1 MSSARARRARRSR
14 DAPVTRVGRVFG
26 ALTQVERF
34 VAAMALLLA
43 ALLPVLE
50 LLLRALFDSGIP
62 GSNGYVQNLAL
73 WIAFL
78 GAMAA
83 SREGAHLALATG
95 EMLPRRWQRSTRL
108 ATNTLSAAVA
118 GALAWASLEF
128 VRSELESPGT
138 IAGWLPQWAVESI
151 LPIAFAVIAIRFWL
165 RCGGRAD
172 RGIALVALLALAALL
187 WVAPA
192 EAAWLRWFGIAVLL
206 VALPLGAPIFVVL
219 GGLAIVLFY
228 TEGVPIASIPVET
241 YRSVVSPSIPT
252 LPLFT
257 LTGFLL
263 AEGGSSNRLVR
274 LFNALFGWLPGGLAI
289 AATLVCAFFTSF
301 TGASGVTILA
311 LGGLLI
317 PVLVRSG
324 YREGFSLGLIT
335 ATGSIGLLFPPSL
348 PVILYA
354 VVAHVPIP
362 DLFRAAALPGLLL
375 VAAVVVLGM
384 RESIVAHAAR
394 PAFRA
399 GEAAA
404 ALWECK
410 WELLLP
416 FIVLGG
422 MFGGYCTLV
431 EAAALTAVYALFV
444 TTIVHRELDL
454 LGDLPRVLTR
464 CMVMIGSVLVI
475 LGVAMGL
482 TNYLVDAEIPMKA
495 AAWVEATVH
504 SRALFLLALNVFLL
518 VVGCLMDIFSAIVVV
533 VPLILPISQV
543 FGIDPLHLGVI
554 FLANL
559 ELGYLTPPV
568 GLNLFLASSRFGKPL
583 WTVCVETF
591 PFLLALLAVVLLVTY
606 VPALTLGAAP

>member
-1 MSSARARRARRSR
+1 
-14 DAPVTRVGRVFG
+14 
-26 ALTQVERF
+26 
-34 VAAMALLLA
+34 
-43 ALLPVLE
+43 
-50 LLLRALFDSGIP
+50 
-62 GSNGYVQNLAL
+62 
-73 WIAFL
+73 
-78 GAMAA
+78 
-83 SREGAHLALATG
+83 
-95 EMLPRRWQRSTRL
+95 
-108 ATNTLSAAVA
+108 
-118 GALAWASLEF
+118 
-128 VRSELESPGT
+128 
-138 IAGWLPQWAVESI
+138 
-151 LPIAFAVIAIRFWL
+151 
-165 RCGGRAD
+165 
-172 RGIALVALLALAALL
+172 
-187 WVAPA
+187 
-192 EAAWLRWFGIAVLL
+192 
-206 VALPLGAPIFVVL
+206 
-219 GGLAIVLFY
+219 
-228 TEGVPIASIPVET
+228 
-241 YRSVVSPSIPT
+241 
-252 LPLFT
+252 
-257 LTGFLL
+257 
-263 AEGGSSNRLVR
+263 VR

-311 LGGLLI
+311 LGGLLM

-375 VAAVVVLGM
+375 VAAVVLLGM
-384 RESIVAHAAR
+384 RESIVARAAR

-399 GEAAA
+399 REAVA

-422 MFGGYCTLV
+422 MFGGFCTLV
-431 EAAALTAVYALFV
+431 EAAALTAVYALVV
-444 TTIVHRELDL
+444 TTLVHRELDL
-454 LGDLPRVLTR
+454 AGDLPRVLTR
-464 CMVMIGSVLVI
+464 CMVMVGSVLVI

-482 TNYLVDAEIPMKA
+482 TNYLVDAEIPMRA

-518 VVGCLMDIFSAIVVV
+518 IVGCLMDIFSAIVVV
-533 VPLILPISQV
+533 VPLILPISRV
-543 FGIDPLHLGVI
+543 FAIDPLHLGVI

-606 VPALTLGAAP
+606 VPAITLGAVTP

>member
-1 MSSARARRARRSR
+1 MT
-14 DAPVTRVGRVFG
+14 PNGRVFG
-26 ALTQVERF
+26 ALTRVERI
-34 VAAMALLLA
+34 VAATALLLA
-43 ALLPVLE
+43 ALLPVVE

-62 GSNGYVQNLAL
+62 GSTGYVQNLAL

-95 EMLPRRWQRSTRL
+95 EMLPPAWQRHTRVF
-108 ATNTLSAAVA
+108 TNALSAGVA
-118 GALAWASLEF
+118 AALAWASLDF
-128 VRSELESPGT
+128 VRSELESPGM
-138 IAGWLPQWAVESI
+138 IGGWLPQWVVEAI
-151 LPIAFAVIAIRFWL
+151 LPVAFAVIAFRFYL
-165 RCGGRAD
+165 RAGGRRD
-172 RGIALVALLALAALL
+172 RGIALLGLLVLGVAL
-187 WVAPA
+187 WIAPA
-192 EAAWLRWFGIAVLL
+192 ETAWVRWGGIALL
-206 VALPLGAPIFVVL
+206 VVALPFGAPIFVVL
-219 GGLAIVLFY
+219 GGLALVLFY
-228 TEGVPIASIPVET
+228 AEGVPIASIPVET

-263 AEGGSSNRLVR
+263 AEGGSSDRLVR

-311 LGGLLI
+311 LGGLLM

-375 VAAVVVLGM
+375 VAAVVMLGV
-384 RESIVAHAAR
+384 RESVAAR
-394 PAFRA
+394 TERPGFRA
-399 GEAAA
+399 REALA

-422 MFGGYCTLV
+422 MFGGFCTLV
-431 EAAALTAVYALFV
+431 EAAALTAVYALV
-444 TTIVHRELDL
+444 VETLVHRELHL
-454 LGDLPRVLTR
+454 AGDLPRVLTH
-464 CMVMIGSVLVI
+464 CMVMVGSVLVI

-504 SRALFLLALNVFLL
+504 SRALFLLALNGFLL
-518 VVGCLMDIFSAIVVV
+518 IVGCLMDIFSAIVVV
-533 VPLILPISQV
+533 VPLILPISRV

-583 WTVCVETF
+583 WTVCVETS

-606 VPALTLGAAP
+606 VPAITLGTVAP

>member
-1 MSSARARRARRSR
+1 MTAI
-14 DAPVTRVGRVFG
+14 GRLFG
-26 ALTQVERF
+26 ALARVERI
-34 VAAMALLLA
+34 AAALALLLA
-43 ALLPVLE
+43 VLLPVIE

-62 GSNGYVQNLAL
+62 GSTGYVQNLAL

-83 SREGAHLALATG
+83 SRDGAHLSLATG
-95 EMLPRRWQRSTRL
+95 ELVPSAWQGRL
-108 ATNTLSAAVA
+108 RLVTNALSAGVA
-118 GALAWASLEF
+118 GVLAWASLEL
-128 VRSELESPGT
+128 VRAEFDSPGM
-138 IAGWLPQWAVESI
+138 IGGWLPQWLVEAI
-151 LPIAFAVIAIRFWL
+151 LPLAFMVIALRFLL
-165 RCGGRAD
+165 RCGARRE
-172 RGIALVALLALAALL
+172 RGIALLALLALAGWL
-187 WVAPA
+187 WLAPP
-192 EAAWLRWFGIAVLL
+192 EAAWLRWGGIALL
-206 VALPLGAPIFVVL
+206 IAALPFGAPIFVVL
-219 GGLAIVLFY
+219 GGVAIVLFHS
-228 TEGVPIASIPVET
+228 EGVPIASIPVET

-263 AEGGSSNRLVR
+263 AESGSSHRLVR

-311 LGGLLI
+311 LGGLLM

-362 DLFRAAALPGLLL
+362 ELFRAAVLPGLLL
-375 VAAVVVLGM
+375 VAAVAVLGM
-384 RESIVAHAAR
+384 RESIAAHAAR

-399 GEAAA
+399 REAAA

-416 FIVLGG
+416 CIVLAG

-431 EAAALTAVYALFV
+431 EAAALTAVYALVV
-444 TTIVHRELDL
+444 TTLVHRELTWV
-454 LGDLPRVLTR
+454 GDLPRVLTQ

-482 TNYLVDAEIPMKA
+482 TNYLVDAEIPMQA

-518 VVGCLMDIFSAIVVV
+518 IVGCLMDIFSAIVVV
-533 VPLILPISQV
+533 VPLILPISRV

-568 GLNLFLASSRFGKPL
+568 GLNLFLSSSRFGKPL
-583 WTVCVETF
+583 WMVVAETF

-606 VPALTLGAAP
+606 VPAITLGATSP

>member
-1 MSSARARRARRSR
+1 M
-14 DAPVTRVGRVFG
+14 
-26 ALTQVERF
+26 
-34 VAAMALLLA
+34 
-43 ALLPVLE
+43 
-50 LLLRALFDSGIP
+50 
-62 GSNGYVQNLAL
+62 
-73 WIAFL
+73 
-78 GAMAA
+78 
-83 SREGAHLALATG
+83 
-95 EMLPRRWQRSTRL
+95 
-108 ATNTLSAAVA
+108 
-118 GALAWASLEF
+118 
-128 VRSELESPGT
+128 
-138 IAGWLPQWAVESI
+138 
-151 LPIAFAVIAIRFWL
+151 
-165 RCGGRAD
+165 
-172 RGIALVALLALAALL
+172 
-187 WVAPA
+187 
-192 EAAWLRWFGIAVLL
+192 
-206 VALPLGAPIFVVL
+206 
-219 GGLAIVLFY
+219 
-228 TEGVPIASIPVET
+228 PIASIPVET

-263 AEGGSSNRLVR
+263 AEGGSSDRLVR

-311 LGGLLI
+311 LGGLLM

-375 VAAVVVLGM
+375 VVAVVALGM
-384 RESIVAHAAR
+384 RESIAAQTAR
-394 PAFRA
+394 PGFRA
-399 GEAAA
+399 REAAA
-404 ALWECK
+404 AVWECK

-422 MFGGYCTLV
+422 IFGGFCTLV
-431 EAAALTAVYALFV
+431 EAAALTAVYALVV
-444 TTIVHRELDL
+444 TTLVHRELAWRS
-454 LGDLPRVLTR
+454 DLPRVLGH

-482 TNYLVDAEIPMKA
+482 TNYLVDAEIPMQA
-495 AAWVEATVH
+495 AAWVEATLH
-504 SRALFLLALNVFLL
+504 SRALFLLALNGFLL
-518 VVGCLMDIFSAIVVV
+518 IVGCLMDIFSAIVVV
-533 VPLILPISQV
+533 VPLILPISRV

-568 GLNLFLASSRFGKPL
+568 GLNLFLSSSRFGKPL

-606 VPALTLGAAP
+606 VPAFTLGAVAR

>member
-1 MSSARARRARRSR
+1 VTAIARSFAAL
-14 DAPVTRVGRVFG
+14 GRVERIIAG
-26 ALTQVERF
+26 A
-34 VAAMALLLA
+34 ALLLA
-43 ALLPVLE
+43 ALLPVIE
-50 LLLRALFDSGIP
+50 LLLRGLFHSGIP
-62 GSNGYVQNLAL
+62 GSTGYVQNLAL

-83 SREGAHLALATG
+83 SREGAHLSLATRD
-95 EMLPRRWQRSTRL
+95 MLPPAVERPAHL
-108 ATNTLSAAVA
+108 FTNTIATAVA
-118 GALAWASLEF
+118 AALAWASFEF
-128 VRSELESPGT
+128 VRSEWESPGR
-138 IAGWLPQWAVESI
+138 IGGWMPQWCVEAI
-151 LPIAFAVIAIRFWL
+151 LPFAFAVIAIRFFL
-165 RCGGRAD
+165 RSGGR
-172 RGIALVALLALAALL
+172 RERSLVGIGLLLLAAALWIL
-187 WVAPA
+187 PA
-192 EAAWLRWFGIAVLL
+192 ESDFVRWTGLALLL
-206 VALPLGAPIFVVL
+206 VAMPLGAPIFVIL
-219 GGLAIVLFY
+219 GGAALVLFY
-228 TEGVPIASIPVET
+228 AEGVPIASIPVET

-263 AEGGSSNRLVR
+263 AEGGSSDRLVR
-274 LFNALFGWLPGGLAI
+274 LFNALLGWLPGGLAI

-311 LGGLLI
+311 LGGVLM

-362 DLFRAAALPGLLL
+362 DLFRAAFLPGVLL
-375 VAAVVVLGM
+375 VGAVVLLSV
-384 RESIVAHAAR
+384 RESIAAR
-394 PAFRA
+394 AERPPFRV

-416 FIVLGG
+416 VIVLVG
-422 MFGGYCTLV
+422 MFGGFCTLV
-431 EAAALTAVYALFV
+431 EAAAHSAVYSLV
-444 TTIVHRELDL
+444 IESVVNRELTL
-454 LGDLPRVLTR
+454 TGDLPRVLTR
-464 CMVMIGSVLVI
+464 CMVMIGAVLVI

-482 TNYLVDAEIPMKA
+482 TNYLVDAEIPMRA
-495 AAWVEATVH
+495 ATWVEATVH

-518 VVGCLMDIFSAIVVV
+518 IAGCLMDIFSAIVVV

-543 FGIDPLHLGVI
+543 FGVDPLHLGVI

-559 ELGYLTPPV
+559 ELGYLHPPV
-568 GLNLFLASSRFGKPL
+568 GLNLFLSSSRFGVPL
-583 WTVCVETF
+583 WTVVVQTL
-591 PFLLALLAVVLLVTY
+591 PFLLALAVVVLLVTY
-606 VPALTLGAAP
+606 VPWFTLGAVATP

>member
-1 MSSARARRARRSR
+1 
-14 DAPVTRVGRVFG
+14 
-26 ALTQVERF
+26 
-34 VAAMALLLA
+34 
-43 ALLPVLE
+43 
-50 LLLRALFDSGIP
+50 
-62 GSNGYVQNLAL
+62 
-73 WIAFL
+73 
-78 GAMAA
+78 MAA

-95 EMLPRRWQRSTRL
+95 EMLPARL
-108 ATNTLSAAVA
+108 RPPLRIFTGAISVAVTA
-118 GALAWASLEF
+118 ALAKASWDF
-128 VRSELESPGT
+128 VRVEMESPAS
-138 IAGWLPQWAVESI
+138 IAGWLPQWVVESI
-151 LPIAFAVIAIRFWL
+151 LPFAFAVIAFRFWQ
-165 RCGGRAD
+165 RAGGWPARAAV
-172 RGIALVALLALAALL
+172 GLGLVALGVVVWL
-187 WVAPA
+187 APA
-192 EAAWLRWFGIAVLL
+192 DSALVRWGGLGLLL

-219 GGLAIVLFY
+219 GGAAVVLFY
-228 TEGVPIASIPVET
+228 AEGVPIAAIPVET

-263 AEGGSSNRLVR
+263 AEGGASERLVR
-274 LFNALFGWLPGGLAI
+274 LFRALFGWMPGGLAI

-311 LGGLLI
+311 LGGILM

-354 VVAHVPIP
+354 VVARVPIP
-362 DLFRAAALPGLLL
+362 DLFRAALLPGLLL
-375 VAAVVVLGM
+375 VGVVVLLGM
-384 RESIVAHAAR
+384 RESVAAR
-394 PAFRA
+394 APRSAFSAR
-399 GEAAA
+399 EAAA
-404 ALWECK
+404 ALWESK

-416 FIVLGG
+416 VIMLVG

-444 TTIVHRELDL
+444 ETVVHRELSLATDV
-454 LGDLPRVLTR
+454 PRVLTK
-464 CMVMIGSVLVI
+464 CLVMIGSVLVI

-482 TNYLVDAEIPMKA
+482 TNYLVDAQIPMRA
-495 AAWVEATVH
+495 AAWVEASVD
-504 SRALFLLALNVFLL
+504 SRVLFLLALNVFLL
-518 VVGCLMDIFSAIVVV
+518 IVGCLMDVFSAIVVV

-568 GLNLFLASSRFGKPL
+568 GLNLFLASSRVGKSIWEVSKQTL
-583 WTVCVETF
+583 
-591 PFLLALLAVVLLVTY
+591 PFLLALAAVVLLVTY
-606 VPALTLGAAP
+606 VPWFTLGALTP

>member
-1 MSSARARRARRSR
+1 VSDATRAR
-14 DAPVTRVGRVFG
+14 DALAIFQKSFG
-26 ALTQVERF
+26 AI
-34 VAAMALLLA
+34 ALLLA
-43 ALLPVLE
+43 ALLPVIE
-50 LLLRALFDSGIP
+50 LFARGLFDSGIP
-62 GSNGYVQNLAL
+62 GSTGYVQNLTL

-83 SREGAHLALATG
+83 SRENAHLSLATA
-95 EMLPRRWQRSTRL
+95 EMLPEAWRRPVRIFT
-108 ATNTLSAAVA
+108 SAISAGVA
-118 GALAWASLEF
+118 AALAKASLDF
-128 VRSELESPGT
+128 VRAEMESPAS
-138 IAGWLPQWAVESI
+138 IAGWLPQWVVESI
-151 LPIAFAVIAIRFWL
+151 LPFAFAVISLRFVQRAGGGSERAIALAGLAALGVLLWFVPAESSFVRW
-165 RCGGRAD
+165 G
-172 RGIALVALLALAALL
+172 GIAL
-187 WVAPA
+187 
-192 EAAWLRWFGIAVLL
+192 LL

-219 GGLAIVLFY
+219 GGAAVVLFY
-228 TEGVPIASIPVET
+228 AEGVPIASIPVET

-263 AEGGSSNRLVR
+263 AEGGASDRLVR
-274 LFNALFGWLPGGLAI
+274 LFRALFGWLPGGLAI

-311 LGGLLI
+311 LGGILM

-362 DLFRAAALPGLLL
+362 DLFRAAFLPGLLL
-375 VAAVVVLGM
+375 VAAVVVMGM
-384 RESIVAHAAR
+384 RESLTSHAER
-394 PAFRA
+394 PAFSAREA
-399 GEAAA
+399 GA
-404 ALWECK
+404 ALWASK

-416 FIVLGG
+416 VIMLVG
-422 MFGGYCTLV
+422 MFGGFCTLV

-444 TTIVHRELDL
+444 EVVIHRELSITRDV
-454 LGDLPRVLTR
+454 PRVLMR
-464 CMVMIGSVLVI
+464 CLVMIGSVLVI

-482 TNYLVDAEIPMKA
+482 TNYLVDAEIPMRA

-504 SRALFLLALNVFLL
+504 SRVLFLLALNVFLL
-518 VVGCLMDIFSAIVVV
+518 IVGCLMDIFSAIVVV

-568 GLNLFLASSRFGKPL
+568 GLNLFLASSRFDKPL
-583 WTVCVETF
+583 WEVCVQTL
-591 PFLLALLAVVLLVTY
+591 PFLLALLGVVLLVTY
-606 VPALTLGAAP
+606 VPWFTLGAVAIP

>member
-1 MSSARARRARRSR
+1 MSDASR
-14 DAPVTRVGRVFG
+14 ERDDALAIFQKSFG
-26 ALTQVERF
+26 AI
-34 VAAMALLLA
+34 ALLLA
-43 ALLPVLE
+43 ALLPVIE
-50 LLLRALFDSGIP
+50 LAARGLFDSGIP
-62 GSNGYVQNLAL
+62 GSTGYVQNLTL

-83 SREGAHLALATG
+83 SRENAHLSLATA
-95 EMLPRRWQRSTRL
+95 EMLPAAWKRPARIFT
-108 ATNTLSAAVA
+108 SAVSVGVA
-118 GALAWASLEF
+118 GALAKASFDF
-128 VRSELESPGT
+128 VRAEMESPAS
-138 IAGWLPQWAVESI
+138 IAGWLPQWVVESI
-151 LPIAFAVIAIRFWL
+151 LPFAFAVIALRFVQ
-165 RCGGRAD
+165 RAGGWPERA
-172 RGIALVALLALAALL
+172 IALAGLLALAVLL
-187 WVAPA
+187 WFVPA
-192 EAAWLRWFGIAVLL
+192 ESSFVRWGGIALLL
-206 VALPLGAPIFVVL
+206 VAMPLGAPIFVVL
-219 GGLAIVLFY
+219 GGAAVVLFY
-228 TEGVPIASIPVET
+228 AEGVPIASIPVET

-263 AEGGSSNRLVR
+263 AEGGASDRLVR
-274 LFNALFGWLPGGLAI
+274 LFRALFGWLPGGLAI

-311 LGGLLI
+311 LGGILM

-354 VVAHVPIP
+354 VIAHVPIP
-362 DLFRAAALPGLLL
+362 DLFRAAFLPGLLL

-384 RESIVAHAAR
+384 RESLTSHAAR
-394 PAFRA
+394 PAFSAREA
-399 GEAAA
+399 GA
-404 ALWECK
+404 ALWNCK

-416 FIVLGG
+416 VIMLAG
-422 MFGGYCTLV
+422 MFGGFCTLV

-444 TTIVHRELDL
+444 EVAIHRELSITRDV
-454 LGDLPRVLTR
+454 PRVLTR
-464 CMVMIGSVLVI
+464 CLVMIGSVLVI

-482 TNYLVDAEIPMKA
+482 TSYLVDAEIPMRA

-518 VVGCLMDIFSAIVVV
+518 MVGCLMDIFSAIVVV

-543 FGIDPLHLGVI
+543 FGVDPLHLGVI

-568 GLNLFLASSRFGKPL
+568 GLNLFLASSRFDKPL
-583 WTVCVETF
+583 WEVCVQTL
-591 PFLLALLAVVLLVTY
+591 PFLLALLGVVLLVTY
-606 VPALTLGAAP
+606 VPWFTLGAITP

>member
-1 MSSARARRARRSR
+1 M
-14 DAPVTRVGRVFG
+14 THFGRVFS
-26 ALTQVERF
+26 ALTQGERV
-34 VAAMALLLA
+34 VAATALLLA

-50 LLLRALFDSGIP
+50 LLLRGLFDSGIP
-62 GSNGYVQNLAL
+62 GSNGYVQNLTL

-95 EMLPRRWQRSTRL
+95 EMLPLRWQRDARL
-108 ATNTLSAAVA
+108 ATNTLSAGVA

-128 VRSELESPGT
+128 VRSELESPGM
-138 IAGWLPQWAVESI
+138 IGGWLPQWVVESI
-151 LPIAFAVIAIRFWL
+151 LPIAFVVIAIRFWL
-165 RCGGRAD
+165 RTGGQRERA
-172 RGIALVALLALAALL
+172 IAVIALLALAALL
-187 WVAPA
+187 WIVPA
-192 EAAWLRWFGIAVLL
+192 ESAWVRLGGIALL
-206 VALPLGAPIFVVL
+206 LLALPLGAPIFVVL
-219 GGLAIVLFY
+219 GGLAVVLFY
-228 TEGVPIASIPVET
+228 AEGVPIAAIPVET

-263 AEGGSSNRLVR
+263 AEGGSSDRLVR

-311 LGGLLI
+311 LGGLLM
-317 PVLVRSG
+317 PMLVRSG

-354 VVAHVPIP
+354 VVARVPIP
-362 DLFRAAALPGLLL
+362 DLFRAAALPGVLL
-375 VAAVVVLGM
+375 VGAVVLLGM
-384 RESIVAHAAR
+384 RESIAAKAAR

-399 GEAAA
+399 REAAA

-422 MFGGYCTLV
+422 MFGGFCTLV
-431 EAAALTAVYALFV
+431 EAAALTAVYALII
-444 TTIVHRELDL
+444 TTLVHRELDL
-454 LGDLPRVLTR
+454 VSDLPRVLTR

-495 AAWVEATVH
+495 AAWVTATVH
-504 SRALFLLALNVFLL
+504 SRALFLLALNIFLL
-518 VVGCLMDIFSAIVVV
+518 IVGCLMDIFSAIVVV

-568 GLNLFLASSRFGKPL
+568 GLNLFLSSSRFEKPL

-606 VPALTLGAAP
+606 VPWLTIGAATP

>member
-1 MSSARARRARRSR
+1 M
-14 DAPVTRVGRVFG
+14 
-26 ALTQVERF
+26 
-34 VAAMALLLA
+34 LLA
-43 ALLPVLE
+43 ALLPVVE
-50 LLLRALFDSGIP
+50 LGLRALFGSGIP
-62 GSNGYVQNLAL
+62 GSTGYVQNLAL

-95 EMLPRRWQRSTRL
+95 EMLPSGVRRPARVFTSAISVGRLRCARQGVLGLRARGDGFAGVDRRL
-108 ATNTLSAAVA
+108 AAAVGGRVDPAVRVRGDRAALPAAQRWLA
-118 GALAWASLEF
+118 GA
-128 VRSELESPGT
+128 RD
-138 IAGWLPQWAVESI
+138 
-151 LPIAFAVIAIRFWL
+151 
-165 RCGGRAD
+165 D
-172 RGIALVALLALAALL
+172 RGRPRGARCAAVVRAGGV
-187 WVAPA
+187 WRWSAG
-192 EAAWLRWFGIAVLL
+192 AASGSLL

-219 GGLAIVLFY
+219 GGAAVVLFY
-228 TEGVPIASIPVET
+228 AEGVPIAAIPVET

-263 AEGGSSNRLVR
+263 AEGGASDRLVR
-274 LFNALFGWLPGGLAI
+274 LFRALFGWLPGGLAV

-311 LGGLLI
+311 LGGILM

-354 VVAHVPIP
+354 VVARVPIP
-362 DLFRAAALPGLLL
+362 DLFRAAVLPGLLL
-375 VAAVVVLGM
+375 VGVVVLLGM
-384 RESIVAHAAR
+384 RESIAARAPR
-394 PAFRA
+394 PAFSAR
-399 GEAAA
+399 EAVA
-404 ALWECK
+404 ALWEAK

-416 FIVLGG
+416 VILLVG

-444 TTIVHRELDL
+444 ETAIHRELSITSDV
-454 LGDLPRVLTR
+454 PRVLTR
-464 CMVMIGSVLVI
+464 CLVMIGSVLVI

-482 TNYLVDAEIPMKA
+482 TNYLVDAEIPMRA
-495 AAWVEATVH
+495 AAWVEASVH

-518 VVGCLMDIFSAIVVV
+518 IVGCLMDIFSAIVVV
-533 VPLILPISQV
+533 VPLILPISEV

-568 GLNLFLASSRFGKPL
+568 GLNLFLASSRFGTPVWEVARQTL
-583 WTVCVETF
+583 
-591 PFLLALLAVVLLVTY
+591 PFLLALAAVVLLVTY
-606 VPALTLGAAP
+606 VPWFTLGAVTP

>member
-1 MSSARARRARRSR
+1 MTAIRQLS
-14 DAPVTRVGRVFG
+14 G
-26 ALTQVERF
+26 ALARVERI
-34 VAAMALLLA
+34 AAVTALLLA
-43 ALLPVLE
+43 VLLPVIE
-50 LLLRALFDSGIP
+50 LLLRGLFDSGIP
-62 GSNGYVQNLAL
+62 GSTGYVQNLAL

-83 SREGAHLALATG
+83 SREGAHLALASG
-95 EMLPRRWQRSTRL
+95 GMLPSEWQRRSRL
-108 ATNTLSAAVA
+108 LTGVLSAGVA
-118 GALAWASLEF
+118 GALAWASYEF
-128 VRSELESPGT
+128 VGVELESPGL
-138 IAGWLPQWAVESI
+138 IGGWLPQWVVESI
-151 LPIAFAVIAIRFWL
+151 LPLAFAVIACRFLL
-165 RCGGRAD
+165 RCGARHERTLALL
-172 RGIALVALLALAALL
+172 ALVALAALL
-187 WVAPA
+187 WITPA
-192 EAAWLRWFGIAVLL
+192 ESAWLRWGGIALL
-206 VALPLGAPIFVVL
+206 IAALPLGAPIFVVL
-219 GGLAIVLFY
+219 GGVAILLFY
-228 TEGVPIASIPVET
+228 GEGVPIASIPVET

-263 AEGGSSNRLVR
+263 AESGSSDRLVR

-311 LGGLLI
+311 LGGLLM

-335 ATGSIGLLFPPSL
+335 ATGSIGLLFPPSM

-375 VAAVVVLGM
+375 VVAVVALGM
-384 RESIVAHAAR
+384 RESIAAR
-394 PAFRA
+394 TARPGFRA
-399 GEAAA
+399 REAAA
-404 ALWECK
+404 AVWECK

-422 MFGGYCTLV
+422 IFGGFCTLV
-431 EAAALTAVYALFV
+431 EAAALTAVYALVV
-444 TTIVHRELDL
+444 TTLVHRELAWR
-454 LGDLPRVLTR
+454 GDLPRVLGH

-482 TNYLVDAEIPMKA
+482 TNYLVDAEIPMQA
-495 AAWVEATVH
+495 AAWVEATLH
-504 SRALFLLALNVFLL
+504 SRALFLLALNGFLL
-518 VVGCLMDIFSAIVVV
+518 IVGCLMDIFSAIVVV
-533 VPLILPISQV
+533 VPLILPISRV

-568 GLNLFLASSRFGKPL
+568 GLNLFLSSSRFGKPL

-606 VPALTLGAAP
+606 VPAVTLGAGAR